1 MNKLIAKLKNQFN
14 NKKVLVVGLGL
25 QGGGVGLVHFFSSL
39 GANVTVT
46 DLKTKE
52 KLKKSI
58 NKLSALNIK
67 YTLGKHK
74 ISDFTSSEYIFKG
87 PSVKWDL
94 PELVCARKKG
104 VKIDMEASF
113 FVKHCPSTVIGI
125 SGTRGKSTTTMML
138 YSLLKKSKKKVFL
151 GGNIPNISTIKILK
165 SVTSQDYVILELSS
179 WQLSGLNKKKI
190 SPNISVFTNLY
201 PDHLNYYHSMNDY
214 VIDKKALYLNQ
225 KSSDYLIA
233 NKALKKEIE
242 KDNPKSKIYYFQNTD
257 FQKRLKYL
265 KGVHNKEN
273 AACVLIVAKILKINK
288 KCIEEHLIN
297 FKGIPYRQEI
307 IGSKNNIIFVNDT
320 TSTTPIA
327 TIKAI
332 DSFFDSRI
340 ILILGGKTK
349 GLPTSKLLKKLN
361 DVEKIVLL
369 KGSFTSE
376 IYKILNKKIKEKISG
391 EYDDLGKAVEK
402 AYKIANKIKDKYKE
416 EVIVLFSPGATSF
429 ELFDNEFHRGKE
441 FNRIYKRI

>member
-1 MNKLIAKLKNQFN
+1 MNKLIFKLKNQFN

-25 QGGGVGLVHFFSSL
+25 QGGGVGLARFFSKL

-52 KLKKSI
+52 KLKSSI
-58 NKLSALNIK
+58 DKLSGLNIK
-67 YTLGKHK
+67 FTLGEHK

-87 PSVKWDL
+87 PSVKWNL
-94 PELVCARKKG
+94 PELVCAGKKG
-104 VKIDMEASF
+104 VTIDMEASF
-113 FVKHCPSTVIGI
+113 FVRHCPSKIIGI
-125 SGTRGKSTTTMML
+125 SGTRGKSTTAMML

-151 GGNIPNISTIKILK
+151 GGNIPNISTIEILK
-165 SVTSQDYVILELSS
+165 SATAQDYVILELSS

-190 SPNISVFTNLY
+190 SPNISIFTNLY
-201 PDHLNYYHSMNDY
+201 PDHLNYYDSMDNY
-214 VIDKKALYLNQ
+214 ALDKKALYLNQ
-225 KSSDYLIA
+225 KPCDYLIA
-233 NKALKKEIE
+233 NKVLKKEIE

-257 FQKRLKYL
+257 IPKKLIYL
-265 KGVHNKEN
+265 KGIHNKEN
-273 AACVLIVAKILKINK
+273 AASVLIAAKILKINK
-288 KCIEEHLIN
+288 KNTEEHIVN
-297 FKGIPYRQEI
+297 FKGVHSRQEI
-307 IGSKNNIIFVNDT
+307 IGSKNNITFINDT

-332 DSFFDSRI
+332 DSFSKSRI

-349 GLPTSKLLKKLN
+349 NLPTDKLLKKLN

-376 IYKILNKKIKEKISG
+376 ISKKLNKQIKKKIAGKF
-391 EYDDLGKAVEK
+391 DDLEKAVEK
-402 AYKIANKIKDKYKE
+402 AYEIANKTKDKHKE
-416 EVIVLFSPGATSF
+416 EIIVLFSPGATSF
-429 ELFDNEFHRGKE
+429 ELFDNEFHRGRE